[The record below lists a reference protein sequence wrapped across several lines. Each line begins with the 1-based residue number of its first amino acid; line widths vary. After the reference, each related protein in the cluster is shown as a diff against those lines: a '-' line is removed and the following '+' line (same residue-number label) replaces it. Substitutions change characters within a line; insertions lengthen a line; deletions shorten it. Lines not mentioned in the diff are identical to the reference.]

1 MTHKKQF
8 KKIIFIIVD
17 LIVMCLYSFAI
28 LCLILYYGFSGS
40 DGSIILGNGFELFV
54 RNYIVPFLFILM
66 PILGVFLNIYIYKKN
81 RKSKGIKKKWLV
93 LVICNVIIIISPI
106 AVYIIPEL
114 IWSL

>member
-1 MTHKKQF
+1 MTHKKRF
-8 KKIIFIIVD
+8 KKIIFITVN

-28 LCLILYYGFSGS
+28 LCLILFYGFSGS

-54 RNYIVPFLFILM
+54 RNYIVPLLFISM

-81 RKSKGIKKKWLV
+81 RKSKDINRKWFA
-93 LVICNVIIIISPI
+93 LVICNVIIIIFPI